1 MISSF
6 PRAIFLPFLLLHTHK
21 HKIVHEML
29 KPEGKGRQQGLLETS
44 RQFFHFGKMHS
55 EALISRTEKG
65 ITGK

>member
-1 MISSF
+1 
-6 PRAIFLPFLLLHTHK
+6 
-21 HKIVHEML
+21 ML